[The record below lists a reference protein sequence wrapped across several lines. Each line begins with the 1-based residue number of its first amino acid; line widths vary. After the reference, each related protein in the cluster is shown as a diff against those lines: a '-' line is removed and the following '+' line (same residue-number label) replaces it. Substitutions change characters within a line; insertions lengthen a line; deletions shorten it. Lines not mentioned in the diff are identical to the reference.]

1 MASPP
6 ESTAPVP
13 SPWFARLGQ
22 EALERG
28 NPAEAVRL
36 CASGVEHYPWYA
48 TGHLILG
55 KALDALGRVAES
67 VLALRR
73 ALAEAPDAEIIRQ
86 ALRRAEER
94 ERNEFAAYV
103 AEQREDPE
111 TGTITFEEYIA
122 GTVIPG
128 EGSAGFLQKQAL
140 AARQE
145 GTQPN
150 PLPVLPGKGEQQR
163 IVTVTLAEIYASQ
176 EEYAEAVEA
185 YRALKLLRPAEAG
198 RFDERIRELERL
210 SAEQHKP
217 LQEN

>member
-1 MASPP
+1 MVASADT
-6 ESTAPVP
+6 SGAGP

-48 TGHLILG
+48 TGHFILG

-94 ERNEFAAYV
+94 ERSEFAAYV
-103 AEQREDPE
+103 AGQKEGPE
-111 TGTITFEEYIA
+111 SGTITFEEYIA

-128 EGSAGFLQKQAL
+128 EGSAGFLQNQAL

-145 GTQPN
+145 GTQPL

-176 EEYAEAVEA
+176 GEYTEAVEA
-185 YRALKLLRPAEAG
+185 YRALKALRPAEAG

-210 SAEQHKP
+210 AGEQNKP
-217 LQEN
+217 LEK

>member
-1 MASPP
+1 M
-6 ESTAPVP
+6 ESRADTIAPGP

-36 CASGVEHYPWYA
+36 CSGGVEHYPWYA
-48 TGHLILG
+48 TGYLILG

-73 ALAEAPDAEIIRQ
+73 ALAEAPDAEIVRQ

-103 AEQREDPE
+103 AERKEGPE
-111 TGTITFEEYIA
+111 VGTITFEEYSA

-128 EGSAGFLQKQAL
+128 EGSAGFLQNQAL
-140 AARQE
+140 VARQE
-145 GTQPN
+145 GTQSL
-150 PLPVLPGKGEQQR
+150 PLPVLPGTGIEQR

-176 EEYAEAVEA
+176 GEFTEAVEA
-185 YRALKLLRPAEAG
+185 YRALKALRPAEAG
-198 RFDERIRELERL
+198 RFEERIQELERL
-210 SAEQHKP
+210 AAEQNKP
-217 LQEN
+217 L

>member
-1 MASPP
+1 MMPP
-6 ESTAPVP
+6 ADTTAPGP
-13 SPWFARLGQ
+13 SPWFARQGQ

-36 CASGVEHYPWYA
+36 CSAGVEHYPWYA

-55 KALDALGRVAES
+55 RALDALGRVSES
-67 VLALRR
+67 VLSLRR
-73 ALAEAPDAEIIRQ
+73 ALAEAPDAEAVRQ

-94 ERNEFAAYV
+94 ERNEFAAYI
-103 AEQREDPE
+103 AGQNESPE
-111 TGTITFEEYIA
+111 AGTMTFEEYSS

-128 EGSAGFLQKQAL
+128 EGSAGFLQKQTL

-145 GTQPN
+145 APV
-150 PLPVLPGKGEQQR
+150 PLPPLPEKGEQQR

-176 EEYAEAVEA
+176 EEYAEALEA
-185 YRALKLLRPAEAG
+185 YRTLKMLRPAEAG

-210 SAEQHKP
+210 AAEQNKP
-217 LQEN
+217 LEK